1 MRLVFG
7 ALALVLLSAENAA
20 AQQLQPA
27 VWFSSPSPDGAVAD
41 ARFEVE
47 TGPTGTMLLWA
58 PFGKSPVSWG
68 PVVLA
73 QDGSITFQWAA
84 NPPLSC
90 TLRRSDDRN
99 YEGVCLG
106 SGKIE
111 LRLTLSRNQSPNG
124 LELPVSDTDF
134 QILAK
139 ARNILSGPSVWNR
152 HDERYCDNAAKQN
165 SWSLFCALYQA
176 SFAVEGKYVH
186 LRPVMEEVRAAVSEV
201 NGRTL
206 NHQLMDYNN
215 LESTTYED
223 IKTVF
228 EQSEKRLQTRKA
240 CAESLSSKW
249 TVDGRSESNPKPAAA
264 PQSRDVPTW
273 GEGLNYTW
281 EKKTYRLREMLGPMA
296 NSGEI
301 PDDWLAASTSVVR
314 RSWNHNHIDGMDLKG
329 KLSNGNQ
336 WRYFSLC
343 GESWSYYDVPTEAA
357 VFFDRVIDGA
367 YSDGRHR

>member
-1 MRLVFG
+1 MRFALG
-7 ALALVLLSAENAA
+7 ALALILLIAESTA
-20 AQQLQPA
+20 AQRLPPGI
-27 VWFSSPSPDGAVAD
+27 WFSSPSPDGASAD

-47 TGPTGTMLLWA
+47 TGPTGTMLHWA

-68 PVVLA
+68 PVALA
-73 QDGSITFQWAA
+73 QDGSIEFRWEA

-90 TLRRSDDRN
+90 ALRRADERN
-99 YEGVCLG
+99 YEGMCRG
-106 SGKIE
+106 SGQID

-124 LELPVSDTDF
+124 LELPVSETDF
-134 QILAK
+134 QILAQAQK
-139 ARNILSGPSVWNR
+139 ILWGPSAWNR

-215 LESTTYED
+215 LESTQYAD
-223 IKTVF
+223 IKAVF

-240 CAESLSSKW
+240 CAESPGSNW
-249 TVDGRSESNPKPAAA
+249 TMDGRSDPNPKRRAP
-264 PQSRDVPTW
+264 PQSGDVPSW
-273 GEGLNYTW
+273 GEGLNYTVD
-281 EKKTYRLREMLGPMA
+281 KKTYRLREILGPMA
-296 NSGEI
+296 NNSEV
-301 PDDWLAASTSVVR
+301 PEDWLAASTSVAR
-314 RSWNHNHIDGMDLKG
+314 RRWEHDRLEGVDGRG

-343 GESWSYYDVPTEAA
+343 GESWSYYDVPAEAA
-357 VFFDRVIDGA
+357 AFFDRVIDGA
-367 YSDGRHR
+367 YSDGGHR